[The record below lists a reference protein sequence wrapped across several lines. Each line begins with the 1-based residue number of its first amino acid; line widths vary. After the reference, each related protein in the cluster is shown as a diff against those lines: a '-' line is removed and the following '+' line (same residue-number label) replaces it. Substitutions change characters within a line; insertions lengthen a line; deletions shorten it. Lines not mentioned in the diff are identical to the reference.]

1 MILVTNSPTT
11 PCTFY
16 FLSDRLVIRVIK
28 LIGKHV
34 DRDWRFVVGWRYE
47 SIRRIG
53 PTFDKSRTMRMIRIT
68 CGDQGEMTVRL
79 TGVSR
84 FP

>member
-1 MILVTNSPTT
+1 ME
-11 PCTFY
+11 
-16 FLSDRLVIRVIK
+16 IRI
-28 LIGKHV
+28 HSMS
-34 DRDWRFVVGWRYE
+34 R
-47 SIRRIG
+47 